1 MARRLL
7 VACWVAVCLACAPAL
22 AWANGTDATNAS
34 GAASGVSTTNASGAA
49 SVPSSGLSDAPA
61 TSSSADEATVPVGGS
76 TSLGSTY
83 EGWRYTPADV
93 EIVSGDAAR
102 IEGVS
107 FGVGAFERV
116 AKGTQRA
123 GQGMPLGYR
132 VPIQRDA
139 SLVVVATSNRTL
151 VHVDAR
157 AAGMDE
163 TQFAGNVDGQMALW
177 SLVLA
182 LDERASAG
190 MPSLEQAAPVPLFW
204 TGDTFDDG
212 TYRYRFND
220 QDDQGNRYVT
230 VTPASV
236 PEGELTQEAVE
247 ASGLDLSAGVQWVD
261 SGRIVDT
268 AQVANPPVPSVL
280 DRLGTFFSG
289 VDYRP
294 LWVSLKTGLCALA
307 FSGVLGLLAAWRVM
321 GTTSRLKGLLDSVF
335 TIPMVLPPTVC
346 GFLLLMLFGQS
357 SAVGRWLIDHG
368 IEIVFSWPAAVIAA
382 VVVSFPLVY
391 RTALG
396 AFEALDARMLDAART
411 LGWSE
416 WRIFRFIMLPLA
428 WPSIAAGAVLAFAR
442 AMGEFGCTLF
452 FAGNYAGVT
461 QTIPIAIYFEWMGG
475 NTDVAL
481 FWVVVV
487 ILFSL
492 AVVVGINV
500 YTARQQRYRRGSA
513 SGTGSVAHARGGL
526 LRRGAVRKGS
536 GASGPRDEIDAAGG
550 DAIRIDQ
557 DKLRALLASSDRQAR
572 KG

>member
-1 MARRLL
+1 MVRRLL
-7 VACWVAVCLACAPAL
+7 VICCVAVCLVCMPAY
-22 AWANGTDATNAS
+22 AWANGANGSSS
-34 GAASGVSTTNASGAA
+34 GRSQGAQTA
-49 SVPSSGLSDAPA
+49 SVSAGDAA
-61 TSSSADEATVPVGGS
+61 AHTEGS
-76 TSLGSTY
+76 TLLEPTY
-83 EGWRYTPADV
+83 EGWRYTPDDV
-93 EIVSGDAAR
+93 ELVSDNAAR
-102 IEGVS
+102 IEGVA

-116 AKGTQRA
+116 AKGTQRP
-123 GQGMPLGYR
+123 GDGMPLGYR

-139 SLVVVATSNRTL
+139 SLVVVATPNRTL
-151 VHVDAR
+151 VHVDTR

-163 TQFAGNVDGQMALW
+163 AQFASNMDSQMALW

-182 LDERASAG
+182 LDEQASAG
-190 MPSLEQAAPVPLFW
+190 MPSLEQTAPAPLFW

-212 TYRYRFND
+212 THRYRFD
-220 QDDQGNRYVT
+220 ACDDRGNRYVT

-236 PEGELTQEAVE
+236 PEGELTQEKVE
-247 ASGLDLSAGVQWVD
+247 ACGLDLGDGVQWVD
-261 SGRIVDT
+261 SGLIVDA
-268 AQVANPPVPSVL
+268 AQVANPSTPTAL
-280 DRLGTFFSG
+280 DRLGAFFSG
-289 VDYRP
+289 IDYRP
-294 LWVSLKTGLCALA
+294 LWVSLKTGLFALA
-307 FSGVLGLLAAWRVM
+307 ISGVLGLLAAWRVM

-357 SAVGRWLIDHG
+357 SATGRWLIDRG
-368 IEIVFSWPAAVIAA
+368 IELVFSWPAAVIAA

-396 AFEALDARMLDAART
+396 AFEALDPRMLDAART

-492 AVVVGINV
+492 AVVVGING
-500 YTARQQRYRRGSA
+500 YTARQQRYRRSSPGA
-513 SGTGSVAHARGGL
+513 VRVRGGL
-526 LRRGAVRKGS
+526 FDRGGVRGGS
-536 GASGPRDEIDAAGG
+536 VPCASRDEIDAAGG
-550 DAIRIDQ
+550 DAVRIDQ
-557 DKLRALLASSDRQAR
+557 DRLRSLLASSGWQAR

>member
-1 MARRLL
+1 M
-7 VACWVAVCLACAPAL
+7 
-22 AWANGTDATNAS
+22 
-34 GAASGVSTTNASGAA
+34 STT
-49 SVPSSGLSDAPA
+49 GLCGFP
-61 TSSSADEATVPVGGS
+61 
-76 TSLGSTY
+76 
-83 EGWRYTPADV
+83 
-93 EIVSGDAAR
+93 
-102 IEGVS
+102 
-107 FGVGAFERV
+107 F
-116 AKGTQRA
+116 
-123 GQGMPLGYR
+123 
-132 VPIQRDA
+132 
-139 SLVVVATSNRTL
+139 
-151 VHVDAR
+151 
-157 AAGMDE
+157 
-163 TQFAGNVDGQMALW
+163 
-177 SLVLA
+177 
-182 LDERASAG
+182 
-190 MPSLEQAAPVPLFW
+190 
-204 TGDTFDDG
+204 
-212 TYRYRFND
+212 
-220 QDDQGNRYVT
+220 
-230 VTPASV
+230 
-236 PEGELTQEAVE
+236 
-247 ASGLDLSAGVQWVD
+247 
-261 SGRIVDT
+261 
-268 AQVANPPVPSVL
+268 
-280 DRLGTFFSG
+280 
-289 VDYRP
+289 
-294 LWVSLKTGLCALA
+294 KTGLCALA

-357 SAVGRWLIDHG
+357 SAVGRWLIAYG

-481 FWVVVV
+481 FWVAVV

-500 YTARQQRYRRGSA
+500 YTARQQRYRRESV

-550 DAIRIDQ
+550 RCDSHRPGQAA
-557 DKLRALLASSDRQAR
+557 RAAREQRPASAEGVSGPCHSTWIFASATTISNWTCSSRRVPSAWRCWAPQGAAR
-572 KG
+572 ASRCAASRAWRPPMRGVSWWTASRFSTRAWA

>member
-1 MARRLL
+1 M
-7 VACWVAVCLACAPAL
+7 
-22 AWANGTDATNAS
+22 
-34 GAASGVSTTNASGAA
+34 
-49 SVPSSGLSDAPA
+49 
-61 TSSSADEATVPVGGS
+61 
-76 TSLGSTY
+76 
-83 EGWRYTPADV
+83 
-93 EIVSGDAAR
+93 
-102 IEGVS
+102 
-107 FGVGAFERV
+107 
-116 AKGTQRA
+116 
-123 GQGMPLGYR
+123 
-132 VPIQRDA
+132 
-139 SLVVVATSNRTL
+139 
-151 VHVDAR
+151 
-157 AAGMDE
+157 
-163 TQFAGNVDGQMALW
+163 
-177 SLVLA
+177 
-182 LDERASAG
+182 
-190 MPSLEQAAPVPLFW
+190 
-204 TGDTFDDG
+204 
-212 TYRYRFND
+212 
-220 QDDQGNRYVT
+220 
-230 VTPASV
+230 
-236 PEGELTQEAVE
+236 
-247 ASGLDLSAGVQWVD
+247 
-261 SGRIVDT
+261 
-268 AQVANPPVPSVL
+268 
-280 DRLGTFFSG
+280 
-289 VDYRP
+289 
-294 LWVSLKTGLCALA
+294 
-307 FSGVLGLLAAWRVM
+307 
-321 GTTSRLKGLLDSVF
+321 
-335 TIPMVLPPTVC
+335 
-346 GFLLLMLFGQS
+346 
-357 SAVGRWLIDHG
+357 GRWLIDHG

-411 LGWSE
+411 LRWSE

-481 FWVVVV
+481 FWVAVV

>member
-7 VACWVAVCLACAPAL
+7 VACWVVVCLACAPAF
-22 AWANGTDATNAS
+22 AWANGADTTNAT
-34 GAASGVSTTNASGAA
+34 GAASGASTTSATGAA

-61 TSSSADEATVPVGGS
+61 TSSSADEATVPVDGS
-76 TSLGSTY
+76 TSFGSTY
-83 EGWRYTPADV
+83 EGWRHTPDDV
-93 EIVSGDAAR
+93 EVVSGDAAR

-123 GQGMPLGYR
+123 GEGMPLGYR

-163 TQFAGNVDGQMALW
+163 AQFAGNVDGQMALW

-261 SGRIVDT
+261 SGRIVDA
-268 AQVANPPVPSVL
+268 AQVANPPAPSVL
-280 DRLGTFFSG
+280 DRLGAFFSG
-289 VDYRP
+289 LDYRP
-294 LWVSLKTGLCALA
+294 LWVSLKTGLFALGIA
-307 FSGVLGLLAAWRVM
+307 GVLGLLAAWRVM

-346 GFLLLMLFGQS
+346 GFLLLVLFGQS
-357 SAVGRWLIDHG
+357 STVGRWLIDHG

-411 LGWSE
+411 LRWSE

-500 YTARQQRYRRGSA
+500 YTARQQRYRRGSV
-513 SGTGSVAHARGGL
+513 SGPGSVAHARGGL
-526 LRRGAVRKGS
+526 FRRGAARKGR

-557 DKLRALLASSDRQAR
+557 DKLRTLLASSDRQAR